1 MWTQP
6 VSADTTHLEI
16 PLDKLTQLPEGASF
30 AGKKGRANVKVSFS
44 QGGENGKPS
53 ILIESSCDSLS
64 DLCYWYSE
72 QNDSLMKQIDLLEKM
87 KQHAL
92 LSDEQQVKERESK
105 LAELKGFGKL
115 VGAVMLV
122 LFLLSVIDHIFY
134 KRKNKKE

>member
-6 VSADTTHLEI
+6 VNSDTTHLEI
-16 PLDKLTQLPEGASF
+16 PLDKLIQLPEGASF
-30 AGKKGRANVKVSFS
+30 AGKKGRANVKASFS
-44 QGGENGKPS
+44 KDGENGKPS
-53 ILIESSCDSLS
+53 ILIEASCDSLS

-72 QNDSLMKQIDLLEKM
+72 QNDSLMRQIDLLEKM
-87 KQHAL
+87 KQHAI

-105 LAELKGFGKL
+105 LTELKGFGKL
-115 VGAVMLV
+115 VGAVLLV